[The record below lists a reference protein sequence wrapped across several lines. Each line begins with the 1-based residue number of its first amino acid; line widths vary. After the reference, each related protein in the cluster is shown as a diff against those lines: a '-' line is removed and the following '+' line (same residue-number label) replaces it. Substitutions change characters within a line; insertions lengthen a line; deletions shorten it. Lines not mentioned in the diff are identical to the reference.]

1 MLNFGAG
8 ENTEVTMSVSGLLA
22 AAPDSSDTTEETEG
36 MADAGDSGEL
46 TAEDKDGLPVPDNY
60 ENFIDET
67 SPYRRS
73 ILTDSPANLKTVL
86 EFYNRELSARG
97 WQALPSTVGATD
109 SEATQLYENEEGQLH
124 LHLTTNASGG
134 TDINLV
140 VKMVAAA
147 QKAGILPPAGQVR
160 IYFGNFT
167 EGQVVFNINQKEVKV
182 EVQEPS
188 QDSMEG
194 IPFIDLPPGQH
205 AFTLTIPGE
214 APSNDQLEVGPDE
227 VWGLMAGPGGA
238 LPLQLY

>member
-1 MLNFGAG
+1 
-8 ENTEVTMSVSGLLA
+8 
-22 AAPDSSDTTEETEG
+22 
-36 MADAGDSGEL
+36 L
-46 TAEDKDGLPVPDNY
+46 TN
-60 ENFIDET
+60 
-67 SPYRRS
+67 
-73 ILTDSPANLKTVL
+73 SPADLKTVL
-86 EFYNRELSARG
+86 EFYKRELSARD
-97 WQALPSTVGATD
+97 WRALPSTVGATD
-109 SEATQLYENEEGQLH
+109 TEATQLYENEEGQLH
-124 LHLTTNASGG
+124 LRLNTNAAGG

-147 QKAGILPPAGQVR
+147 KKAEILPPAGQVR

-194 IPFIDLPPGQH
+194 VPFIDLLPGQH
-205 AFTLTIPGE
+205 PFTLTIPGE
-214 APSNDQLEVGPDE
+214 APSSDQLEVGPDE

>member
-1 MLNFGAG
+1 
-8 ENTEVTMSVSGLLA
+8 
-22 AAPDSSDTTEETEG
+22 
-36 MADAGDSGEL
+36 
-46 TAEDKDGLPVPDNY
+46 
-60 ENFIDET
+60 
-67 SPYRRS
+67 
-73 ILTDSPANLKTVL
+73 
-86 EFYNRELSARG
+86 
-97 WQALPSTVGATD
+97 
-109 SEATQLYENEEGQLH
+109 
-124 LHLTTNASGG
+124 
-134 TDINLV
+134 
-140 VKMVAAA
+140 
-147 QKAGILPPAGQVR
+147 LPPAGQVR

-167 EGQVVFNINQKEVKV
+167 EGQVVFNIDQKEVKV